1 MKKENRKSYPI
12 GSRTRGPDDRQWE
25 EIEALYTGM
34 RKCKWSKK
42 DYKFSVPHSESMVII
57 SHLHTLL
64 KRL

>member
-1 MKKENRKSYPI
+1 MKKENRKSYP
-12 GSRTRGPDDRQWE
+12 SNLTDRQWE

-34 RKCKWSKK
+34 RRCKWSKK
-42 DYKFSVPHSESMVII
+42 DYEFSVSHSESMVII

>member
-1 MKKENRKSYPI
+1 MKKENRKSYP
-12 GSRTRGPDDRQWE
+12 SNLTDRQWE

-34 RKCKWSKK
+34 RRCKWSKK
-42 DYKFSVPHSESMVII
+42 DYEFSVSSSESMVII